1 MVQWKYYVEWMQP
14 YCLLISSTIGF
25 MFIFL
30 PTIASKFFQVVF
42 VCKYQMS
49 KERLLFSPFPLLLGR
64 QRLGV
69 GRKRIES
76 HFNFSNQERY
86 TYKWFLYGITLS
98 KETELLWVSWDP
110 STNYVLSEGHSF
122 TMQLRFC
129 WSNAQDWIW
138 RLING
143 TINIT
148 CLELGLFHKW
158 EDLEFFL
165 FCDNSGLRFISLDWA
180 FIMILDK
187 KGPSSCTCS
196 VIVLQK
202 NANFY
207 LPIQMC
213 CPCYV
218 PTFTLNFSFP
228 MLLTQNQ
235 NS

>member
-1 MVQWKYYVEWMQP
+1 MKVLCGVDA
-14 YCLLISSTIGF
+14 TIL
-25 MFIFL
+25 FIDLFNNWLHVHFL
-30 PTIASKFFQVVF
+30 PTIASNFFQVVF

-69 GRKRIES
+69 SRKRIES

-86 TYKWFLYGITLS
+86 TYKWFLYGLTLS
-98 KETELLWVSWDP
+98 KETALLWVSWDP
-110 STNYVLSEGHSF
+110 STNYVLSEGRSF

-148 CLELGLFHKW
+148 RLELGLFHKW